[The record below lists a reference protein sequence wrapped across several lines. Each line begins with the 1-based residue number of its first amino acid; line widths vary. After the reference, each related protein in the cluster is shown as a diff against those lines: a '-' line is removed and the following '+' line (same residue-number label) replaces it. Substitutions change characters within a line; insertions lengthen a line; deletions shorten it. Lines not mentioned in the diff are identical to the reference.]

1 MAVKTEE
8 KVRSGIARVGEEIAE
23 KAWTLG
29 RDRKAEQRKRIAWG
43 VVQGVVGAVF
53 TVAARRVG
61 AKAWGIL
68 TGEQPPTK
76 K

>member
-1 MAVKTEE
+1 MAVKTEDR
-8 KVRSGIARVGEEIAE
+8 VRSAIARAGEEIAE

-29 RDRKAEQRKRIAWG
+29 RDAKAEKRKRMAWG
-43 VVQGVVGAVF
+43 LVQGVVGAVF
-53 TVAARRVG
+53 TLGARRVG
-61 AKAWGIL
+61 AKAWGVL

>member
-8 KVRSGIARVGEEIAE
+8 KVRSGIARVGEEITE
-23 KAWTLG
+23 RAWTVG
-29 RDRKAEQRKRIAWG
+29 RDKKAEQRKRIAWG
-43 VVQGVVGAVF
+43 IVQGAVGAVF
-53 TVAARRVG
+53 TLGARRVG
-61 AKAWGIL
+61 AKVWGIL